1 MKPSKELFEL
11 VKSLTKSE
19 KRFFKLSSSLQSGDK
34 NYLKIFDAIDKQQ
47 QYDEDLIKKQ
57 FEGEV
62 FIKHFPSEKNHLYKL
77 ILKSLRA
84 YHADNTVSSM
94 LKQEIKNIEI
104 LYQKALFRECN
115 KFLNRAKK
123 IAITYEKFYYWFELL
138 NWEKLLLEEAYEAG
152 EFTRDI
158 DELIGEEQDVI
169 DKLRNLAA
177 YHVLYSKIN
186 FVFRSGGYVRS
197 EEDRAVVHEISN
209 HPLIK
214 GKNTALSQRAAT
226 ICFYI
231 QGFCAMA
238 HRDID
243 QSYKYFSRVKGI
255 LDDNPAIKK
264 DLPRRYVRTLNQILL
279 NLIALG
285 REQEAL
291 EKIETMRNLQS
302 DAAFSSTDILVLIFR
317 STYQGEL
324 KLYQSRGEFD
334 IALPIIDNVLKGFE
348 LFDDKVSKEQQIV
361 FNYSIAYTY
370 FGAEQY
376 SKALFWNNKVLN
388 DNEPNLRQDIY
399 SYARMFNLVIHYELG
414 NFDLMEYILKATTRY
429 LSKRQRDFD
438 FELLIIGFM
447 KKLARSHFEKDHRQ
461 LFEQFEQELTEKIN
475 PDTDR
480 VLLEY
485 FDFFSWAR
493 SKVEGISY
501 AQSIKKYNGVKT
513 INRQ

>member
-1 MKPSKELFEL
+1 MKPSRELFEL
-11 VKSLTKSE
+11 VKSLSKSE

-34 NYLKIFDAIDKQQ
+34 NYLKIFDAIDRQA
-47 QYDEDLIKKQ
+47 QYDEEAIKTQ
-57 FEGEV
+57 FKGEV
-62 FIKHFPSEKNHLYKL
+62 FVKHFPSEKNHLYKL
-77 ILKSLRA
+77 ILKSLRS
-84 YHADNTVSSM
+84 YHSDNTVSSI

-123 IAITYEKFYYWFELL
+123 IAIAHEKFYYWFELL

-158 DELIGEEQDVI
+158 DELIFEEQEVI

-214 GKNTALSQRAAT
+214 GKNTALSHRAAT

-238 HRDID
+238 NRDTD
-243 QSYKYFSRVKGI
+243 KSYKHFLRVKEI
-255 LDDNPAIKK
+255 LDDNPPIKK

-279 NLIALG
+279 NLISLG
-285 REQEAL
+285 REKESHEMIAA
-291 EKIETMRNLQS
+291 MRKLNDDQ
-302 DAAFSSTDILVLIFR
+302 AFCSTDIQVLIFR

-334 IALPIIDNVLKGFE
+334 KALPMIDEVLKGFE
-348 LFDDKVSKEQQIV
+348 LYDNKVSKEQQII

-399 SYARMFNLVIHYELG
+399 SYARLFNLVIHYELG
-414 NFDLMEYILKATTRY
+414 NFDLMEYIQKSTVRY
-429 LSKRQRDFD
+429 LNKRQRDYD
-438 FELLIIGFM
+438 IELLVLSYM
-447 KKLARSHFEKDHRQ
+447 KKIARAHFEKDTRP
-461 LFEQFEQELTEKIN
+461 LFQEFEKELRNNIN

-480 VLLEY
+480 VLFEY
-485 FDFFSWAR
+485 FDYFAWAK
-493 SKVEGISY
+493 SKIEGISY
-501 AQSIKKYNGVKT
+501 ADAIRKGQGIPV
-513 INRQ
+513 